1 MMQNNYM
8 DAFRS
13 FMQIR
18 NQYMKNMNIPNEIMN
33 DPDGVIQYMLN
44 TGRISQA
51 QYNQAKKMADSMP
64 GLMR

>member
-33 DPDGVIQYMLN
+33 DPNGVIQYMLN

-51 QYNQAKKMADSMP
+51 QYNQAKNMADSMP

>member
-13 FMQIR
+13 FMQSR

-33 DPDGVIQYMLN
+33 DPNGVIQYMLN

-51 QYNQAKKMADSMP
+51 QYNQAKNMADSMS
-64 GLMR
+64 GFMR

>member
-13 FMQIR
+13 FMQSR

-33 DPDGVIQYMLN
+33 DPNGIIQYMLN

-51 QYNQAKKMADSMP
+51 QYNQAKKMADGMS

>member
-8 DAFRS
+8 DAFRT
-13 FMQIR
+13 FMQSR

-33 DPDGVIQYMLN
+33 DPNGVIQYMLN

-51 QYNQAKKMADSMP
+51 QYNQAKKMADSMS

>member
-33 DPDGVIQYMLN
+33 DPNGVIQYMLN